1 MKKLLTLSLIILF
14 SSCQKEDNSSLIE
27 QQQAQI
33 QSYLKQVDELKTE
46 ISSITSLVSN
56 LQSQVSSLQNSNSEL
71 NSQVSSLQNSNSELN
86 SQVSSLQNSNSELNS
101 QVSSQVIEIQQL
113 NESLSSISSS
123 YEELQA
129 TYNNLLSNN
138 NDLES
143 TNQSLNELIL
153 SLQEQIESLS
163 TAETTT
169 SETTTDET
177 TTSETTTDETTTSET
192 TTDETSTSETTTE
205 ETTTYQVTITVSGN
219 GSTSISTDTY
229 NEGQQISI
237 TASSDSGNRFINWSG
252 DISSTDETISI
263 TVNSNINIS
272 ANFEVIPS
280 YTVSVNSG
288 TGGSIS
294 SSGGTYQEGDTVTI
308 TATPNTGYTFNNW
321 TGGVES
327 SSNEITLTV
336 NADITVTANFNANQY
351 TLNVNSGTGGSVSSS
366 GGTYNYGDTVTITAT
381 PNTGYI
387 FNNWTGGSSSSNS
400 EITVTINSDLSISA
414 GFIARQT
421 VSLQVNNDNG
431 GVLNYTGNFGSSGSV
446 PSNTN
451 QSITLYENETITFS
465 VTYNLGY
472 YLDSW
477 GGDLSG
483 NEDSKSVTLDSNFD
497 IISTE
502 YSEYSIYA
510 IRVEVQSGGSVQ
522 WTSRPYN
529 ETNTGGQN
537 QLVRAFYPN
546 EEITLTA
553 IPDSGKTFTEWECTS
568 GCEGNTFGSSETLTI
583 TMAQSDIRVI
593 AKFQ

>member
-1 MKKLLTLSLIILF
+1 M
-14 SSCQKEDNSSLIE
+14 
-27 QQQAQI
+27 
-33 QSYLKQVDELKTE
+33 
-46 ISSITSLVSN
+46 
-56 LQSQVSSLQNSNSEL
+56 
-71 NSQVSSLQNSNSELN
+71 
-86 SQVSSLQNSNSELNS
+86 
-101 QVSSQVIEIQQL
+101 
-113 NESLSSISSS
+113 
-123 YEELQA
+123 
-129 TYNNLLSNN
+129 
-138 NDLES
+138 
-143 TNQSLNELIL
+143 
-153 SLQEQIESLS
+153 
-163 TAETTT
+163 
-169 SETTTDET
+169 
-177 TTSETTTDETTTSET
+177 
-192 TTDETSTSETTTE
+192 
-205 ETTTYQVTITVSGN
+205 TITVSGN

-263 TVNSNINIS
+263 TVNSNMNIS

-336 NADITVTANFNANQY
+336 NTDITVTANFNANQY

-381 PNTGYI
+381 PNTGYT

-400 EITVTINSDLSISA
+400 EITVTINSDLSLSA
-414 GFIARQT
+414 GFTARQT

-465 VTYNLGY
+465 VTYNLGW

-502 YSEYSIYA
+502 YSEYSTYGV
-510 IRVEVQSGGSVQ
+510 RVEVQSGGSVQ
-522 WTSRPYN
+522 WTSRSFN
-529 ETNTGGQN
+529 GTNTGGQS
-537 QLVRAFYPN
+537 QLVNGFYQN

-553 IPDSGKTFTEWECTS
+553 TPDSGKTFLDWVCNS
-568 GCEGNTFGSSETLTI
+568 GCEGNTFGSEETLTI
-583 TMAQSDIRVI
+583 TMPQSSINII
-593 AKFQ
+593 ARFQ

>member
-33 QSYLKQVDELKTE
+33 QSYLKEVNELKTE
-46 ISSITSLVSN
+46 ISYITSLVSN
-56 LQSQVSSLQNSNSEL
+56 LQSQVSSLE
-71 NSQVSSLQNSNSELN
+71 
-86 SQVSSLQNSNSELNS
+86 NSNSELNS
-101 QVSSQVIEIQQL
+101 QVSSQVIEIQEL
-113 NESLSSISSS
+113 NESLNSISSS

-129 TYNNLLSNN
+129 TYNNLLSNY

-153 SLQEQIESLS
+153 SLQEQIENL
-163 TAETTT
+163 
-169 SETTTDET
+169 
-177 TTSETTTDETTTSET
+177 
-192 TTDETSTSETTTE
+192 STSETTTE
-205 ETTTYQVTITVSGN
+205 ETTTEETTTEETTTEETTTEETTTEETTTEETNTYEVTITVSGN

-263 TVNSNINIS
+263 TVNSNMNIS

-336 NADITVTANFNANQY
+336 NTDITVTANFNANQY

-381 PNTGYI
+381 PNTGYT

-400 EITVTINSDLSISA
+400 EITVTINSDLSLSA
-414 GFIARQT
+414 GFTARQT

-465 VTYNLGY
+465 VTYNLGW

-502 YSEYSIYA
+502 YSEYSTYGV
-510 IRVEVQSGGSVQ
+510 RVEVQSGGSVQ
-522 WTSRPYN
+522 WTSRSFN
-529 ETNTGGQN
+529 GTNTGGQS
-537 QLVRAFYPN
+537 QLVNGFYQN

-553 IPDSGKTFTEWECTS
+553 TPDSGKTFLDWVCNS
-568 GCEGNTFGSSETLTI
+568 GCEGNTFGSEETLTI
-583 TMAQSDIRVI
+583 TMPQSSINII
-593 AKFQ
+593 ARFQ